1 MNGSLDAHLNL
12 VDLNV
17 RGAVQLAGL
26 LVPAMV
32 DRGGGGVLF
41 TASVAGRMPG
51 PYMSTY
57 AASKAFLL
65 SFAEALRVEV
75 ADSGV
80 HVTALMPGATDT
92 EFFERAGM
100 EDTKL
105 GRSSKSDPVDV
116 ARAGFEALMNDRSRR
131 RGPPQEQGR
140 GCRSQG
146 APREPGCQSVGVD
159 VKACRSM
166 NTRGRAHPL
175 VP

>member
-1 MNGSLDAHLNL
+1 M
-12 VDLNV
+12 
-17 RGAVQLAGL
+17 
-26 LVPAMV
+26 
-32 DRGGGGVLF
+32 F

-105 GRSSKSDPVDV
+105 GRSSKSDPVVV
-116 ARAGFEALMNDRSRR
+116 ARAGFEALMNDKDRVVV
-131 RGPPQEQGR
+131 GPLKNKAEVAAAKVLPENLV
-140 GCRSQG
+140 
-146 APREPGCQSVGVD
+146 ANLVGVD
-159 VKACRSM
+159 VQACRSM
-166 NTRGRAHPL
+166 NTRGRADPL